1 MSENVHIKRK
11 VTLKEKQSDTSDK
24 AIVSQTPKKWPK
36 ILIPIL
42 VVAVIAVVAIVFWPN
57 GDKGSDEQTAQIV
70 TENVQSAE
78 DDNSVG
84 DNATKVEQGESGE
97 QIVEQVSENESA
109 PEEASKT
116 PKVGETTPEKP
127 NVVQPADNTSKSVNS
142 KPQPTNNTPSIASH
156 VSGTLTGDVE
166 QDAKAVIRG
175 EFGNG
180 ANRKAALG
188 NRYQEIQDKVNEIYR
203 NK

>member
-1 MSENVHIKRK
+1 MSENVQIKRK
-11 VTLKEKQSDTSDK
+11 VTLKEKHSDTSDK
-24 AIVSQTPKKWPK
+24 GIVGQTPKKWPK

-42 VVAVIAVVAIVFWPN
+42 IIAVAAVAAIAFWPKV
-57 GDKGSDEQTAQIV
+57 DKGNDEQIV
-70 TENVQSAE
+70 QNETEKFQSTE

-84 DNATKVEQGESGE
+84 DNAIKVEHDECG
-97 QIVEQVSENESA
+97 EQVSENESA
-109 PEEASKT
+109 PEDASET
-116 PKVGETTPEKP
+116 PKVSETTPEKP
-127 NVVQPADNTSKSVNS
+127 NVVQPADNTSRTVNS
-142 KPQPTNNTPSIASH
+142 KPQPTHNTTSIASH

-188 NRYQEIQDKVNEIYR
+188 NRYQKIQDKVNEIYR